1 MPSRNL
7 STELPRPPP
16 VAYGKSRTVSPA
28 ERVSGY
34 EFLQTLAAEVSKGN
48 VNLPCFPDVVIRIR
62 QALEDPNTRVSQ
74 AVRIVG
80 AEPRLAARL
89 LQTANSVV
97 FNPSGKQVTEL
108 RTAITRLGN
117 RLVQSSAMAFAVQQ
131 LRLTPALRSISKPL
145 KSLWEESMAVA
156 AICHVVARRTEVNPD
171 EAFLAGLLHG
181 IGRLY
186 IMVRTASAPQTVC
199 IDRSLLQMIDG
210 WHPSIGKAVLENWGF
225 SEAMADA
232 VANQNVYDYGGKS
245 PPDHTDVLIV
255 GVVLAQAMRD
265 PSGVSDADI
274 AMIKSFGRLS
284 LTPDECRLVLRHTEH
299 QISSLRS
306 VLGC

>member
-1 MPSRNL
+1 VGGL
-7 STELPRPPP
+7 T
-16 VAYGKSRTVSPA
+16 
-28 ERVSGY
+28 
-34 EFLQTLAAEVSKGN
+34 FLQDLATEVSNGN

-62 QALEDPNTRVSQ
+62 QALEDPDTRVSR

-97 FNPSGKQVTEL
+97 FNPSGRRVTEL

-117 RLVQSSAMAFAVQQ
+117 RVVQSSAMAFAVQQ
-131 LRLTPALRSISKPL
+131 LRLTPALRSIGKPL
-145 KSLWEESMAVA
+145 KSLWEESVAVA
-156 AICHVVARRTEVNPD
+156 AICQVVARRTAVNPD

-186 IMVRTASAPQTVC
+186 IMVRTASGPQTVR
-199 IDRSLLQMIDG
+199 IDRSLLEMIDG

-225 SEAMADA
+225 SEAVADA
-232 VANQNVYDYGGKS
+232 VGNQHQHDYGGKS
-245 PPDHTDVLIV
+245 PPHHTDVLIV
-255 GVVLAQAMRD
+255 AVVLAQAMRD
-265 PSGVSDADI
+265 PSGVRDADI
-274 AMIKSFGRLS
+274 AMIKSFSRLA

-299 QISSLRS
+299 QIGALRS

>member
-7 STELPRPPP
+7 STEPPRPPP
-16 VAYGKSRTVSPA
+16 VAYGKCRTVSPE

-34 EFLQTLAAEVSKGN
+34 AFLQTLATEVSKGN

-62 QALEDPNTRVSQ
+62 QALEDPDTRVSQ

-131 LRLTPALRSISKPL
+131 LRLTPALRSIVKPL
-145 KSLWEESMAVA
+145 KSLWEESVSVA
-156 AICHVVARRTEVNPD
+156 AICQVVARRTAVNPD

-186 IMVRTASAPQTVC
+186 IMVRTANAPRAVS
-199 IDRSLLQMIDG
+199 IDRSLLEMVHG

-225 SEAMADA
+225 SESVAEA
-232 VANQNVYDYGGKS
+232 VGNQQQHDYGGKA
-245 PPDHTDVLIV
+245 PPDHADVLIV
-255 GVVLAQAMRD
+255 AVALAHAMHD
-265 PSGVSDADI
+265 PAGLLDAET
-274 AMIKSFGRLS
+274 ATIKSFQRLA
-284 LTPDECRLVLRHTEH
+284 LTPEECRSILRHTEH
-299 QISSLRS
+299 QIGALRS

>member
-1 MPSRNL
+1 
-7 STELPRPPP
+7 
-16 VAYGKSRTVSPA
+16 
-28 ERVSGY
+28 
-34 EFLQTLAAEVSKGN
+34 VSKGN

-62 QALEDPNTRVSQ
+62 QALEDPNTRVGQ

-89 LQTANSVV
+89 LQTANSAI
-97 FNPSGKQVTEL
+97 FNQSGKPITEL

-131 LRLTPALRSISKPL
+131 LRLTPALRSIGKPL
-145 KSLWEESMAVA
+145 KSLWEESVAVA
-156 AICHVVARRTEVNPD
+156 AICQVVARRTAVNAD
-171 EAFLAGLLHG
+171 EAFLTGLLHG

-186 IMVRTASAPQTVC
+186 IMVRTASGSPAVR
-199 IDRSLLQMIDG
+199 IDSSLLELIDG

-232 VANQNVYDYGGKS
+232 VANQYQYDYGGKT
-245 PPDHTDVLIV
+245 PPDHTDVLVV

-265 PSGVSDADI
+265 RSGVRDADI
-274 AMIKSFGRLS
+274 ASIRSFGRLS
-284 LTPDECRLVLRHTEH
+284 LTPAECRSVLRHTEH
-299 QISSLRS
+299 QIGALRS
-306 VLGC
+306 ALGC